1 MWLVIRTIHISH
13 DSYLHPP
20 SNKGGHEKLQKNAK
34 GGPRTFWL
42 NQGGAGGFFIFSW
55 GTGGV
60 GTIFRWGVTPSAC
73 HVFFLVAKNKTMAPR
88 YLARKAVA

>member
-1 MWLVIRTIHISH
+1 MENCKKI
-13 DSYLHPP
+13 
-20 SNKGGHEKLQKNAK
+20 AK
-34 GGPRTFWL
+34 GGSRTFWL

-60 GTIFRWGVTPSAC
+60 GTIFRGGVTSSAC